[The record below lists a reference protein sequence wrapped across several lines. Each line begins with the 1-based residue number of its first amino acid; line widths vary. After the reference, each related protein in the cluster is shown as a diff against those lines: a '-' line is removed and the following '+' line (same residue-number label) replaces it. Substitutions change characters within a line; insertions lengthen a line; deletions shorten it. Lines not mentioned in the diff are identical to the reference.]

1 MPKQITT
8 PISEETAAGLMV
20 GDEIELSGV
29 ILCGRDAV
37 LPKVLRLIEEG
48 RVQELGVDPVWIRE
62 KNMVREGNRMASY
75 YGEMT
80 DSCALDRCLT
90 RVKTMIGWDENA
102 PVKDLGNGKV
112 LAYGVGMA
120 MQGSGISGVDVGSAR
135 LKLDNDGCYT
145 LLIGAADMG
154 TGCDTTL
161 AQVAAEVLDCSPDK
175 IVVFGA
181 DTDISPY
188 DSGSYASST
197 AYVTGKAVEKAA
209 LQLREKIIA
218 KASEQLGVDAEKL
231 YFDGEKVIAAESQ
244 SVTLQEIA
252 YSAQLGNTISLD
264 VTVTNSSP
272 TSPPPFMVGAVELE
286 IDKDTGESKVRR
298 FCSAVDCGT
307 PLNPNLARVQTEGG
321 ILQGIGMALTESV
334 TYNDRG
340 KPIESSL
347 MQYRIPTR
355 EDIGRIEVE
364 LVSSY
369 EERGPFGAKSIG
381 EVVINTSAPAIQEAV
396 YQATGKRFYTL
407 PITPEQIC
415 MAFKDKEAGKA

>member
-1 MPKQITT
+1 M
-8 PISEETAAGLMV
+8 
-20 GDEIELSGV
+20 
-29 ILCGRDAV
+29 
-37 LPKVLRLIEEG
+37 
-48 RVQELGVDPVWIRE
+48 
-62 KNMVREGNRMASY
+62 
-75 YGEMT
+75 
-80 DSCALDRCLT
+80 
-90 RVKTMIGWDENA
+90 
-102 PVKDLGNGKV
+102 
-112 LAYGVGMA
+112 
-120 MQGSGISGVDVGSAR
+120 
-135 LKLDNDGCYT
+135 
-145 LLIGAADMG
+145 
-154 TGCDTTL
+154 
-161 AQVAAEVLDCSPDK
+161 
-175 IVVFGA
+175 
-181 DTDISPY
+181 
-188 DSGSYASST
+188 
-197 AYVTGKAVEKAA
+197 
-209 LQLREKIIA
+209 
-218 KASEQLGVDAEKL
+218 
-231 YFDGEKVIAAESQ
+231 
-244 SVTLQEIA
+244 
-252 YSAQLGNTISLD
+252 GNTISLD

-415 MAFKDKEAGKA
+415 MAFKDKKAGKD